1 MVNPIVLAARLAAV
15 AATAPATAAAAAAS
29 NRPSPRSGLQDA
41 ALGIIFGLAALALIM
56 VLVRS
61 TVRLRAKQFG
71 LDDWLIALAMTI
83 SVGETFIA
91 FKGALTYS
99 LLA

>member
-15 AATAPATAAAAAAS
+15 AAGPATAAAAVS
-29 NRPSPRSGLQDA
+29 RPEPRSGLQDA
-41 ALGIIFGLAALALIM
+41 ALAIIIGLAGLALIM
-56 VLVRS
+56 VVVRS

-71 LDDWLIALAMTI
+71 LDDWLISFAMAI

-91 FKGALTYS
+91 YKGVYTDINCCS
-99 LLA
+99 